1 MKRRRIIIAAL
12 LIAAVGGIAWLAFGP
27 ANRPDPIYNGKP
39 LSKWLERYDKSTYPV
54 LLNPR
59 SAATTNIGPA
69 SVMVSGPAFV
79 SPTSS
84 PELVAA
90 DEALAHFG
98 TNAIPTIAWM
108 LRKHD
113 PAWRLKL
120 LQLLGKQHIVAIH
133 YNDPAHWNRA
143 AITALD
149 RMWRSAA
156 TAVPVMSEVYDEGL
170 VAMGR
175 TSGHDYWGE
184 HMSLALP
191 DLWIHLGPSAR
202 AAIPSLIRGATF
214 TNANVRWVAVSALGK
229 IRSDPAVVI
238 PVLTNAF
245 RDPDMFVR
253 QNALIALSEFGKDAE
268 PLIPAIA
275 EMLNDREHWV
285 QTAALNA
292 LGNLHANPALTIPAL
307 NGALHNTNVYFAL
320 DVARTL
326 QGFGPDARP
335 AVPAMI
341 EVLKR
346 LPNEM
351 ARSNMRSIIDQIE
364 PGAVERAGIK

>member
-1 MKRRRIIIAAL
+1 MKRRRNIVIGSLIIL
-12 LIAAVGGIAWLAFGP
+12 FGGIAWLVFRP
-27 ANRPDPIYNGKP
+27 ANQPDPIYKGKP
-39 LSKWLERYDKSTYPV
+39 LSKWLEGYDNAAFPV
-54 LLNPR
+54 LINPR
-59 SAATTNIGPA
+59 PAPTTNTSMAG
-69 SVMVSGPAFV
+69 VMTPFPFSPPTFAPEAF
-79 SPTSS
+79 
-84 PELVAA
+84 AA

-120 LQLLGKQHIVAIH
+120 LQLLGKQHVVAIH
-133 YNDPAHWNRA
+133 YNDPSHWNRA

-156 TAVPVMSEVYDEGL
+156 TAVPVMSEIYDEGL
-170 VAMGR
+170 VAMGG

-191 DLWIHLGPSAR
+191 DIWIHLGPSAR
-202 AAIPSLIRGATF
+202 AAIPSLIRGAAF
-214 TNANVRWVAVSALGK
+214 TNANERWVAVSALGK

-285 QTAALNA
+285 QTAAMNA
-292 LGNLHANPALTIPAL
+292 LGRLHANFGVTIPAL
-307 NGALHNTNVYFAL
+307 TRALGSTNIYFAL

-326 QGFGPDARP
+326 QGFGPAAQP

-341 EVLKR
+341 EALKR
-346 LPNEM
+346 QTNEL
-351 ARSNMRSIIDQIE
+351 ARSNLRSIIDQIE